1 MTIREKL
8 EQQERDILSACATL
22 SAESRGRETPEEEH
36 FCRTCFQRDRDRI
49 LHSKSFRR
57 LKHKTQVFLSP
68 MGDHYRTRLTHTL
81 EVAQIARTACRA
93 LGLNED
99 LAEAVALGHDLG
111 HTPFGHAGEEV
122 LDRLCS
128 SGFAHYEQSLRVVE
142 KLETG
147 YPNGLNLTFEV
158 RDGIY
163 RHEKG
168 KRNILE
174 PGPPGKPST
183 PEGEVVR
190 LSDAIAYINHDI
202 DDACRACIISLDDLP
217 QDALGLLGTAHSDR
231 INTMVKSLIEESHD
245 GEITMA
251 QDVLE
256 ATNTL
261 RNFLYDE
268 VYMRDEIHREIQK
281 GEELLAALYRYLM
294 DHPEEMIETTGSDV
308 FGTET
313 TEDPL
318 ERRVVDFI
326 AGMTDR
332 YALDFYERIFLPR
345 PWKLS

>member
-1 MTIREKL
+1 MIIREKL
-8 EQQERDILSACATL
+8 EQRERDTLSSYATL
-22 SAESRGRETPEEEH
+22 AAESRGRETPEEEH

-81 EVAQIARTACRA
+81 EVSQIARTACRA
-93 LGLNED
+93 LDLNED
-99 LAEAVALGHDLG
+99 LAEAIALGHDLG

-122 LDRLCS
+122 LNKLCS
-128 SGFAHYEQSLRVVE
+128 QGFAHNEQSLRVVE
-142 KLETG
+142 QLETG

-158 RDGIY
+158 RDGIL

-168 KRNILE
+168 RRDILE
-174 PGPPGKPST
+174 PGSPGRPST
-183 PEGEVVR
+183 LEGETVR

-202 DDACRACIISLDDLP
+202 DDACRASVISLDDLP
-217 QDALGLLGTAHSDR
+217 QDALKLLGTNHSDR
-231 INTMVKSLIEESHD
+231 INTMVKSLVEDSQH
-245 GEITMA
+245 GEIGMA
-251 QDVLE
+251 SDVLE

-268 VYMRDEIHREIQK
+268 VYMRNEIHEEIEK
-281 GEELLAALYRYLM
+281 GEELLAALYHHLM
-294 DHPEEMIETTGSDV
+294 EHPKEI
-308 FGTET
+308 TESVAAA
-313 TEDPL
+313 DAPL
-318 ERRVVDFI
+318 ERKVVDFL

-332 YALDFYERIFLPR
+332 YALDFYERIFLPK